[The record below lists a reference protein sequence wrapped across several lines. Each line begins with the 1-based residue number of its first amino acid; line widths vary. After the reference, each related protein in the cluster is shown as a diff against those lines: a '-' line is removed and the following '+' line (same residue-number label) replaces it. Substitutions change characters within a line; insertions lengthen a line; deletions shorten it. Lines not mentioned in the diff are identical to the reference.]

1 MDLVFIDNLRL
12 DALIGVHAHERGSR
26 QPLRVDLQM
35 ACDTRVAAASD
46 RLADTLDYEAV
57 ARRLRALAAASDTQL
72 VEVLAERM
80 AECVQRE
87 FGVRWLRLKLGK
99 PQALAE
105 AEAVGVQIERG
116 LRLP

>member
-12 DALIGVHAHERGSR
+12 DALIGVHAHERGGR

-35 ACDTRVAAASD
+35 AFDTRAAAASD
-46 RLADTLDYEAV
+46 RLADTLDYAAV
-57 ARRLRALAAASDTQL
+57 ARRLQALAAASDAQL

-99 PQALAE
+99 PQALAD
-105 AEAVGVQIERG
+105 ADVVGVLIERG

>member
-12 DALIGVHAHERGSR
+12 DALIGVHAHERSGR

-35 ACDTRVAAASD
+35 AFDTRAAAASD
-46 RLADTLDYEAV
+46 RLADTLDYAAV
-57 ARRLRALAAASDTQL
+57 ARRLQALAAASYAQL

-99 PQALAE
+99 PQALAG
-105 AEAVGVQIERG
+105 ADAVGVQIERG

>member
-1 MDLVFIDNLRL
+1 MDFVFIDNLRL
-12 DALIGVHAHERGSR
+12 DALIGVHAHERGGR

-35 ACDTRVAAASD
+35 AFDTRAAAASD
-46 RLADTLDYEAV
+46 RLADTLDYAAV
-57 ARRLRALAAASDTQL
+57 ARRLQALAAASDVQL

-99 PQALAE
+99 PQALAD
-105 AEAVGVQIERG
+105 ADAVGVQIERG
-116 LRLP
+116 LRQP

>member
-12 DALIGVHAHERGSR
+12 DALIGVHAHERGAR

-35 ACDTRVAAASD
+35 ACDTRAAAASD
-46 RLADTLDYEAV
+46 RLVDTLDYAAV
-57 ARRLRALAAASDTQL
+57 ARRLQAIAAAGDAQL

-87 FGVRWLRLKLGK
+87 FGVRWLRLGKL
-99 PQALAE
+99 QALAD
-105 AEAVGVQIERG
+105 ADAVGVQIERG